1 MTYSVDTY
9 KAALIAAYTQLTGL
23 LDEYENPAEALMDL
37 YFEQTLTNITGSVPV
52 YVRGQEIRFDG
63 GDAIVGR
70 LEMIGKPHFR
80 ALEPWINGIPDMP
93 EPLAHMKRAID
104 ALEGGPG
111 TPGYEFFKEMGH
123 SAHTTMTHSD
133 DFAER
138 DKALFNLG
146 DDADL
151 LEQLIVMYAE
161 DEDRLV
167 HDIETALT
175 AGDPEALSNAAHALK
190 GAQRQGQGIA
200 LHVAHDDQR
209 CHKIIPGGNKGQQR
223 QCE

>member
-9 KAALIAAYTQLTGL
+9 KAALIAAHTQLTGL

-37 YFEQTLTNITGSVPV
+37 YFEQTLTNLTGSVPV

-70 LEMIGKPHFR
+70 LEMIGKPYFR

-93 EPLAHMKRAID
+93 EPLDHMKRAID
-104 ALEGGPG
+104 ALDGGPG

-123 SAHTTMTHSD
+123 SAHTMMTHND

-138 DKALFNLG
+138 DKALF
-146 DDADL
+146 DKS
-151 LEQLIVMYAE
+151 VTTFTTPRKRTRRTY
-161 DEDRLV
+161 
-167 HDIETALT
+167 H
-175 AGDPEALSNAAHALK
+175 SN
-190 GAQRQGQGIA
+190 
-200 LHVAHDDQR
+200 
-209 CHKIIPGGNKGQQR
+209 
-223 QCE
+223 

>member
-9 KAALIAAYTQLTGL
+9 KAALIAAHTQLTGL

-37 YFEQTLTNITGSVPV
+37 YFEQTLTNLTGSVPV

-70 LEMIGKPHFR
+70 LEMIGKPYFR

-93 EPLAHMKRAID
+93 EPLANIKRAID
-104 ALEGGPG
+104 ALDGGPG

-138 DKALFNLG
+138 DKALF
-146 DDADL
+146 DKSITTFTTPRKRTRRTY
-151 LEQLIVMYAE
+151 Q
-161 DEDRLV
+161 
-167 HDIETALT
+167 
-175 AGDPEALSNAAHALK
+175 SNKKAPV
-190 GAQRQGQGIA
+190 RGQ
-200 LHVAHDDQR
+200 
-209 CHKIIPGGNKGQQR
+209 
-223 QCE
+223 